1 MLMILR
7 IRLIELKTRLSSKKN
22 RNLLSLMQVS
32 ILENGRRI
40 VKRFKILLTINLRS
54 TKLRN
59 VLIEKLLDYA
69 IHQNR
74 QKETSYEFKECFT
87 THLD

>member
-59 VLIEKLLDYA
+59 VLIEKLLDYP
-69 IHQNR
+69 IH
-74 QKETSYEFKECFT
+74 
-87 THLD
+87 

>member
-1 MLMILR
+1 MILR

-59 VLIEKLLDYA
+59 VLIEKLLDYP
-69 IHQNR
+69 IH
-74 QKETSYEFKECFT
+74 
-87 THLD
+87 

>member
-69 IHQNR
+69 IH
-74 QKETSYEFKECFT
+74 
-87 THLD
+87 

>member
-40 VKRFKILLTINLRS
+40 VKRFKILLTINLRR

-69 IHQNR
+69 IH
-74 QKETSYEFKECFT
+74 
-87 THLD
+87 

>member
-40 VKRFKILLTINLRS
+40 VKRFKILLTINLRR

-59 VLIEKLLDYA
+59 VLIEKLLDYP
-69 IHQNR
+69 IH
-74 QKETSYEFKECFT
+74 
-87 THLD
+87 

>member
-32 ILENGRRI
+32 ILDNGRRI
-40 VKRFKILLTINLRS
+40 VKRFKILLTINLRR

-69 IHQNR
+69 IH
-74 QKETSYEFKECFT
+74 
-87 THLD
+87 

>member
-1 MLMILR
+1 MILR

-40 VKRFKILLTINLRS
+40 VKRFKILLTINLRR

-69 IHQNR
+69 IH
-74 QKETSYEFKECFT
+74 
-87 THLD
+87 